1 MVTLF
6 SDSLVPKAS
15 NFGMFPVASSLHMFD
30 DSVLPCLDLWQVSRQ
45 FENQDVV
52 LQDKLGSATWTQGC
66 STMNLRE
73 FSWNKRLED
82 LRWRWF
88 ERKRQISWEV
98 LCGHWC
104 IFWIYIY
111 LIFFA
116 PLPFNDSLVILV
128 VDFKKKI
135 GAYPPFQKPYQ
146 LEFQVWDLGCFFLFI
161 RWCKTL
167 GRWCKI
173 GCKIRRKRLLA
184 LRSRL
189 ERG

>member
-52 LQDKLGSATWTQGC
+52 LQDKLGSATWTQEC

-82 LRWRWF
+82 LR
-88 ERKRQISWEV
+88 
-98 LCGHWC
+98 
-104 IFWIYIY
+104 
-111 LIFFA
+111 
-116 PLPFNDSLVILV
+116 
-128 VDFKKKI
+128 
-135 GAYPPFQKPYQ
+135 
-146 LEFQVWDLGCFFLFI
+146 
-161 RWCKTL
+161 
-167 GRWCKI
+167 
-173 GCKIRRKRLLA
+173 
-184 LRSRL
+184 
-189 ERG
+189 